1 MLFLVVVTLCVIRGS
16 EPKKSLING
25 NYRYY
30 DMSWFKRGK
39 AQRWNFV
46 SRGLE
51 PTDLA

>member
-1 MLFLVVVTLCVIRGS
+1 MLFLVVVTFCVIRGS
-16 EPKKSLING
+16 EPKKSLMETIDTM
-25 NYRYY
+25 Y
-30 DMSWFKRGK
+30 MSWFKRGK